1 MDQMLES
8 KVWKRAR
15 VTQMQTYNASFVVL
29 LCRLLLVT
37 YHIGLF
43 LTLLLG
49 QVGVQG
55 RKQGYW

>member
-1 MDQMLES
+1 
-8 KVWKRAR
+8 
-15 VTQMQTYNASFVVL
+15 MQTYNASFVVL